1 MACDLVSFMAVM
13 ASFFIPFS
21 ILMLLVAGRLES
33 AADQPDPVK
42 VVWGDGHRSEV
53 SEKELKQYTV
63 SSKRPE
69 YPIEA
74 RRARLEGAGI
84 FVLNIDKKTGAV
96 TGVDIERST
105 GSKLL
110 DGYAT
115 SAFKTWRFKPGMFL
129 RVRMPSAFNIIRPVN
144 PWVF

>member
-1 MACDLVSFMAVM
+1 MRAC
-13 ASFFIPFS
+13 FFIPFS

-33 AADQPDPVK
+33 AADRPDAISVI
-42 VVWGDGHRSEV
+42 WGDGHRSEV
-53 SEKELKQYTV
+53 SEGQLKQNTV

-69 YPIEA
+69 YPMEA
-74 RRARLEGAGI
+74 RRARLSGAGI
-84 FVLNIDKKTGAV
+84 FILNIDKRTGAV
-96 TGVDIERST
+96 TGVEIETST

-115 SAFKTWRFKPGMFL
+115 SAFNTWRFKPGAFL
-129 RVRMPSAFNIIRPVN
+129 RVRMPSAFNMRRPEN

>member
-1 MACDLVSFMAVM
+1 MPAR
-13 ASFFIPFS
+13 FFIPFS
-21 ILMLLVAGRLES
+21 ILMLLFAGRLES
-33 AADQPDPVK
+33 ASERPDPIR

-53 SEKELKQYTV
+53 SEGELKQYIV

-74 RRARLEGAGI
+74 RRARLSGAGV
-84 FVLNIDKKTGAV
+84 FVLNVDKRTGAV
-96 TGVDIERST
+96 ATVDIETST

-115 SAFKTWRFKPGMFL
+115 SAFRTWRFKPGAFL
-129 RVRMPSAFNIIRPVN
+129 RIRMPSAFNIRRPEN

>member
-1 MACDLVSFMAVM
+1 MRAR
-13 ASFFIPFS
+13 FFIPFS
-21 ILMLLVAGRLES
+21 ILMLLVSGRLES
-33 AADQPDPVK
+33 AADRPDAIS

-53 SEKELKQYTV
+53 SEGQLKQNTV

-69 YPIEA
+69 YPMEA
-74 RRARLEGAGI
+74 RRARLSGAGI
-84 FVLNIDKKTGAV
+84 FILNIDKRTGAV
-96 TGVDIERST
+96 TGVEIETST

-115 SAFKTWRFKPGMFL
+115 SAFNTWRFKPGAFL
-129 RVRMPSAFNIIRPVN
+129 RVRMPSAFNMRRPEN

>member
-1 MACDLVSFMAVM
+1 VSFIAV
-13 ASFFIPFS
+13 AARFFIPFS
-21 ILMLLVAGRLES
+21 ILMLSVAGRLES
-33 AADQPDPVK
+33 AAEQPDRVR
-42 VVWGDGHRSEV
+42 VVWDDGHRSEV
-53 SEKELKQYTV
+53 SERELKQYIV

-69 YPIEA
+69 YPIAA
-74 RRARLEGAGI
+74 RRSRLEGAGI

-115 SAFKTWRFKPGMFL
+115 SAFNTWRFKPGTFL
-129 RVRMPSAFNIIRPVN
+129 RVRMPSAFIITRPVN

>member
-1 MACDLVSFMAVM
+1 MRAR
-13 ASFFIPFS
+13 FFIPFS
-21 ILMLLVAGRLES
+21 ILMLLVSGRLES
-33 AADQPDPVK
+33 AADRPDAIS

-53 SEKELKQYTV
+53 SEGQLKQNTV

-69 YPIEA
+69 YPMEA
-74 RRARLEGAGI
+74 RRARLSGAGI
-84 FVLNIDKKTGAV
+84 FILNIDKRTGAV
-96 TGVDIERST
+96 TGVEIETST

-115 SAFKTWRFKPGMFL
+115 SALNTWRFKPGAFL
-129 RVRMPSAFNIIRPVN
+129 RVRMPSAFNMSRPEN

>member
-1 MACDLVSFMAVM
+1 MSAPPSVAL
-13 ASFFIPFS
+13 S
-21 ILMLLVAGRLES
+21 ILLLAIAGPLEIVAAE
-33 AADQPDPVK
+33 PDPIK
-42 VVWGDGHRSEV
+42 VVWSDGRRSEI
-53 SEKELKQYTV
+53 SEKELKQHAV

-69 YPIEA
+69 YPKEA

-84 FVLNIDKKTGAV
+84 FGLNIDKRTGAV
-96 TGVDIERST
+96 TSVDIEQST

-115 SAFKTWRFKPGMFL
+115 SAFKTWRFKPGVFL
-129 RVRMPSAFNIIRPVN
+129 RVRMPSVFYMQHYEN